1 MAATRSQK
9 IRLSVFLISVTVIVV
24 ATLIYLMGASL
35 LQVRDEY
42 TVLLNG
48 GSGGLEVGSQ
58 VRYNDIIVGRVDGVK
73 IDPEDPALIRVSI
86 SLDHGTPITEDTI
99 ATPEMANITG
109 SKRLAMRGGTKASR
123 RLKPGD
129 TIIAQNNELDA
140 IVTKVVNIAD
150 TLDRLLNNLVEL
162 TDTTNKER
170 FNQIL
175 SDVEGITSNVNKIV
189 EDNQGNINSIVND
202 AKDAIAKLNTSIATI
217 EGTLKNAEKS
227 FDKLASPQNVQHISS
242 ILTTVDKLAT
252 NVNNRASEEEL
263 GQTIQSVNRL
273 ANDTNVT
280 VLRLRSDAQRII
292 RELETSVENINEFT
306 QILVENPS
314 VLISG
319 RGEKERRLP

>member
-1 MAATRSQK
+1 M
-9 IRLSVFLISVTVIVV
+9 FLITVTVIVI
-24 ATLIYLMGASL
+24 ATLIYLMGASM

-73 IDPEDPALIRVSI
+73 IDPDDPALIRVTI

-109 SKRLAMRGGTKASR
+109 SKRLAMRGGTKQSK

-150 TLDRLLNNLVEL
+150 TLDKLLNNLVEL
-162 TDTTNKER
+162 TNTTNKER
-170 FNQIL
+170 VNQIL
-175 SDVEGITSNVNKIV
+175 AEVEGITSNVNKMID
-189 EDNQGNINSIVND
+189 ENQGNINEIVIN
-202 AKDAIAKLNTSIATI
+202 AKDVIAKLDTSMTTI
-217 EGTLKNAEKS
+217 EKTLKDAEKS
-227 FDKLASPQNVQHISS
+227 LDKLTTPQNVQRISS
-242 ILTTVDKLAT
+242 ILSTVDSLAT
-252 NVNNRASEEEL
+252 NVNNRTSDEEL

-280 VLRLRSDAQRII
+280 VLRLRADAQRII

-319 RGEKERRLP
+319 RGEKERQLP

>member
-1 MAATRSQK
+1 M
-9 IRLSVFLISVTVIVV
+9 
-24 ATLIYLMGASL
+24 

-73 IDPEDPALIRVSI
+73 IDPDDPALIRVTI

-109 SKRLAMRGGTKASR
+109 SKRLAMRGGTKQSK

-150 TLDRLLNNLVEL
+150 TLDKLLNNLVEL
-162 TDTTNKER
+162 TNTTNKER
-170 FNQIL
+170 VNQIL
-175 SDVEGITSNVNKIV
+175 AEVEGITSNVNKMID
-189 EDNQGNINSIVND
+189 ENQGNINEIVIN
-202 AKDAIAKLNTSIATI
+202 AKDVIAKLDTSMTTI
-217 EGTLKNAEKS
+217 EKTLKDAEKS
-227 FDKLASPQNVQHISS
+227 LDKLTTPQNVQRISS
-242 ILTTVDKLAT
+242 ILSTVDSLAT
-252 NVNNRASEEEL
+252 NVNNRTSDEEL

-280 VLRLRSDAQRII
+280 VLRLRADAQRII

-319 RGEKERRLP
+319 RGEKERQLP

>member
-9 IRLSVFLISVTVIVV
+9 IRLSVFLITVTVIVI

-35 LQVRDEY
+35 LKVRDEY

-73 IDPEDPALIRVSI
+73 IDEEDPSLIRVTI
-86 SLDHGTPITEDTI
+86 SLEHGTPITEDTI

-109 SKRLAMRGGTKASR
+109 SKRLAMRGGTKQSK

-150 TLDRLLNNLVEL
+150 TLDKLLNNLVEL
-162 TDTTNKER
+162 TNTTNMER
-170 FNQIL
+170 VNQIL
-175 SDVEGITSNVNKIV
+175 AEVEGISSNVNKMID
-189 EDNQGNINSIVND
+189 ENQGNINEIVTN
-202 AKDAIAKLNTSIATI
+202 AKDVIAKLDSSMTTI
-217 EGTLKNAEKS
+217 ERTIKDAEKS
-227 FDKLASPQNVQHISS
+227 LNKLATPQNAQRISS
-242 ILTTVDKLAT
+242 ILTTVDSLAT
-252 NVNNRASEEEL
+252 NVNNRTSDEEL

-280 VLRLRSDAQRII
+280 VLRLRADAQRII

-319 RGEKERRLP
+319 RGEKERQLP

>member
-9 IRLSVFLISVTVIVV
+9 IRLSVFLITVTVIVI

-35 LQVRDEY
+35 LKVRDEY

-73 IDPEDPALIRVSI
+73 IDEEDPALIRVTI

-109 SKRLAMRGGTKASR
+109 SKRLAMRGGTKQSK

-150 TLDRLLNNLVEL
+150 TLDKLLNNLVEL
-162 TDTTNKER
+162 TNTTNMER
-170 FNQIL
+170 VNQIL
-175 SDVEGITSNVNKIV
+175 AEVEGISSNVNKMID
-189 EDNQGNINSIVND
+189 ENQGNINEIVTD
-202 AKDAIAKLNTSIATI
+202 AKDVIAKLDSSMTTI
-217 EGTLKNAEKS
+217 ERTPKDAEKS
-227 FDKLASPQNVQHISS
+227 LDKLATPQNVQRISS
-242 ILTTVDKLAT
+242 ILTTVDSLAT
-252 NVNNRASEEEL
+252 NVNNRTSDEEL

-280 VLRLRSDAQRII
+280 VLRLRADAQRII

-319 RGEKERRLP
+319 RGEKERQLP

>member
-9 IRLSVFLISVTVIVV
+9 IRLSVFLITVTVIVI
-24 ATLIYLMGASL
+24 ATLIYLMGASM

-73 IDPEDPALIRVSI
+73 IDPDDPALIRVTI

-109 SKRLAMRGGTKASR
+109 SKRLAMRGGTKQSK

-150 TLDRLLNNLVEL
+150 TLDKLLNNLVEL
-162 TDTTNKER
+162 TNTTNKER
-170 FNQIL
+170 VNQIL
-175 SDVEGITSNVNKIV
+175 AEVEGITSNVNKMID
-189 EDNQGNINSIVND
+189 ENQGNINEIVIN
-202 AKDAIAKLNTSIATI
+202 AKDVIAKLDTSMTTI
-217 EGTLKNAEKS
+217 EKTLKDAEKS
-227 FDKLASPQNVQHISS
+227 LDKLTTPQNVQRISS
-242 ILTTVDKLAT
+242 ILSTVDSLAT
-252 NVNNRASEEEL
+252 NVNNRTSDEEL

-280 VLRLRSDAQRII
+280 VLRLRADAQRII

-319 RGEKERRLP
+319 RGEKERQLP